1 MDGDSRVISMPRKIN
16 DASRAH
22 LLHSSFKG
30 DFHHIPNEYFG
41 IQGLGN
47 RCHHTSHEKK
57 HKPATSSHSSIFYKC
72 CKLYLC

>member
-1 MDGDSRVISMPRKIN
+1 MDGDSRLISMPRKIN
-16 DASRAH
+16 DASRAD
-22 LLHSSFKG
+22 LLHSSFRG
-30 DFHHIPNEYFG
+30 DFHHVPNECFG

-57 HKPATSSHSSIFYKC
+57 QKPATSSQSSIFSKC

>member
-30 DFHHIPNEYFG
+30 DFHRIPNEYFG